1 MTTTTKPSVHIHES
15 NANPAHLSEIC
26 AGLEEE
32 GIPYAIFKAD
42 GSSVKLLALE
52 AANHSRL
59 RVGIGIT
66 AGSAMLQLRNCP
78 IDVPASGSSAE
89 QNSSAAFSTGP
100 ILGQVEKDSYA
111 KHETALPQVNAQ
123 HRSPIL
129 HINLCNPAANT
140 QCRALGTNAARA
152 VKGGVFI

>member
-1 MTTTTKPSVHIHES
+1 LILLVKALQPFKLAEINPEVSPSVNQPNSKPTVHIYDT

-32 GIPYAIFKAD
+32 GIPFTLTKEAKD
-42 GSSVKLLALE
+42 DVLTLAHK

-66 AGSAMLQLRNCP
+66 AKAAALQIRNCP
-78 IDVPASGSSAE
+78 IDKPVFLIE
-89 QNSSAAFSTGP
+89 ISTSTP
-100 ILGQVEKDSYA
+100 
-111 KHETALPQVNAQ
+111 
-123 HRSPIL
+123 
-129 HINLCNPAANT
+129 NPHF
-140 QCRALGTNAARA
+140 RKLGTNAARA